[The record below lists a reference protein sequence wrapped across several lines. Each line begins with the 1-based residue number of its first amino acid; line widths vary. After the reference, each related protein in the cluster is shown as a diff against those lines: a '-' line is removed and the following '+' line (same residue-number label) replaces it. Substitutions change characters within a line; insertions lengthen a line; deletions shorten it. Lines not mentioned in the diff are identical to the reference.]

1 MKKFISLVL
10 AMTIVLSAFMGLGFS
25 VSAEDTQVLN
35 VTVND
40 VTTQV
45 PVGEKFTYYY
55 TLSNIN
61 IINAEARVNYD
72 SSKLKLTVVD
82 DSDEDLY
89 NAFMEQTF
97 PVVYATVP
105 VYNFDLTDR
114 ILYNFSSVKKAY
126 EFTDN
131 TPLTVFE
138 FTALE
143 AGDVTI
149 NTDMLEMADENK
161 ELIVDKTPQGSVQ
174 IKDYVCNEY
183 ITYVAPEEPTDA
195 PTDAPTEAPTDA
207 PTEAPTDAPTE
218 APDPTNVTNISY
230 TSDETTINLT
240 WDEIPNVVMY
250 WIYKYNESTGSW
262 GAPYTSTTTNSAL
275 VKKLD
280 PNTTYQFKITFK
292 LNGKITPLA
301 GATVFEASTKEA
313 ATVAP
318 EVDKI
323 TNLTYNAEATNIK
336 FTWEPIPNAVMY
348 WIYKYNESTGSWG
361 APQASTTTNSI
372 LVRNLEP
379 STTYK
384 FKITFKKDGKTIP
397 LDDAEVFEATTKE
410 AAAPKDI
417 NAAPDAT
424 HVTLNWDAVEGATKY
439 WVYKATSPDGPYYI
453 YHSSTTNSMIVR
465 KLKPETDYYFRVTS
479 LTVSNGVNTISAV
492 DHSPTIHVKTL
503 SKDLVTTRVAEV
515 KSDSVT
521 IEWTP
526 HENSDMYW
534 VWISE
539 TTNDTTKKDEW
550 KVLKS
555 FTDTSVSEYTYTNLD
570 NAKTY
575 FLTISVRYYTDD
587 GTKMITEYFPVQV
600 MTKYTD
606 GDMLTFEPI
615 DDTTV
620 KVTWDEGIDVERFWL
635 FIYDESGNQ
644 VQITS
649 TETNTVTVRKLNDM
663 KNYTYHLRV
672 KDNYGFYGYIT
683 ADEGEKYHE

>member
-1 MKKFISLVL
+1 
-10 AMTIVLSAFMGLGFS
+10 
-25 VSAEDTQVLN
+25 
-35 VTVND
+35 
-40 VTTQV
+40 
-45 PVGEKFTYYY
+45 
-55 TLSNIN
+55 
-61 IINAEARVNYD
+61 
-72 SSKLKLTVVD
+72 
-82 DSDEDLY
+82 
-89 NAFMEQTF
+89 
-97 PVVYATVP
+97 
-105 VYNFDLTDR
+105 
-114 ILYNFSSVKKAY
+114 
-126 EFTDN
+126 
-131 TPLTVFE
+131 
-138 FTALE
+138 
-143 AGDVTI
+143 
-149 NTDMLEMADENK
+149 
-161 ELIVDKTPQGSVQ
+161 
-174 IKDYVCNEY
+174 
-183 ITYVAPEEPTDA
+183 
-195 PTDAPTEAPTDA
+195 
-207 PTEAPTDAPTE
+207 
-218 APDPTNVTNISY
+218 
-230 TSDETTINLT
+230 
-240 WDEIPNVVMY
+240 
-250 WIYKYNESTGSW
+250 
-262 GAPYTSTTTNSAL
+262 
-275 VKKLD
+275 
-280 PNTTYQFKITFK
+280 
-292 LNGKITPLA
+292 
-301 GATVFEASTKEA
+301 
-313 ATVAP
+313 
-318 EVDKI
+318 
-323 TNLTYNAEATNIK
+323 
-336 FTWEPIPNAVMY
+336 
-348 WIYKYNESTGSWG
+348 
-361 APQASTTTNSI
+361 
-372 LVRNLEP
+372 
-379 STTYK
+379 
-384 FKITFKKDGKTIP
+384 
-397 LDDAEVFEATTKE
+397 
-410 AAAPKDI
+410 
-417 NAAPDAT
+417 
-424 HVTLNWDAVEGATKY
+424 
-439 WVYKATSPDGPYYI
+439 
-453 YHSSTTNSMIVR
+453 MIVR

-479 LTVSNGVNTISAV
+479 LTLSNGVNTISAV